1 MKSLKNGYIFIIFI
15 GVCLLSSCNDDFMD
29 RYPQTEITKENF
41 FSNPS
46 DLETYTNGL
55 YEYLQ
60 FTYND
65 VQSDNIS
72 HYNSSTSEV
81 DKLMRGDIM
90 PSNVGGWS
98 WSKLRRINFFMDN
111 YKQAIGDAAQIN
123 HYVGIARFFR
133 AWDYMDKVK
142 RYGDVPWYSK
152 ALATNDTELL
162 YKNSDP
168 RTLVIDSI
176 MADLSFAAENI
187 KAGGHKT
194 TITKY
199 AALLLQARIALHE
212 GTFRKY
218 HTDENLPDANKFLQ
232 IAAQATD
239 LIIKNGGYSL
249 SSNYTDLFVS
259 QNLGGNSE
267 IIMFADYD
275 FNLNRKHNSQTVLD
289 YEYAVS
295 KDLVDSYLLKE
306 GAPFT
311 SISGYDTISLNNIF
325 TNRDERL
332 KQTVMVP
339 GFINPGQTTPF
350 LLKPYLGGYVQVKF
364 YPTQYDMIGWNNTY
378 TDLPI
383 FRYAEA
389 LLINAEAKA
398 ELGTLTQDDLNKTI
412 NLLRTRAKI
421 TKQLILSEANAS
433 VDPVLAKKYPNV
445 TGSNKGVILEIRRE
459 RRVELACEG
468 FRYDDVMRWALG
480 NALAEKQ
487 KGMYVK
493 GLGGIDVTGDGI
505 PDIAILESSD
515 KTGPIDNLPPAVKE
529 KLNIY
534 PLKDKNGNPAS
545 FYLENGTSGNIMFSV
560 QKTSPKTFKSPQ
572 YYYYPIPEKEL
583 LLNSNLQQ
591 QKYWK

>member
-1 MKSLKNGYIFIIFI
+1 MKSLKNGYIFIILF
-15 GVCLLSSCNDDFMD
+15 GLGLLSACNDDFME
-29 RYPQTEITKENF
+29 RYPKTEITKENF
-41 FSNPS
+41 FSNPK

-72 HYNSSTSEV
+72 HYNSSSSEI
-81 DKLMRGDIM
+81 DKLLRGDII
-90 PSNVGGWS
+90 PSNVSGWS
-98 WSKLRRINFFMDN
+98 WTKLRKINFFMDN
-111 YKQAIGDAAQIN
+111 YRKAVGDGVEIN
-123 HYVGIARFFR
+123 HYAGIARFFR

-152 ALATNDTELL
+152 ALGTKDTELL

-168 RTLVIDSI
+168 RALVVDSI
-176 MADLSFAAENI
+176 MADLAFAAANI
-187 KAGGHKT
+187 KSVGHKT
-194 TITKY
+194 TITKN

-218 HTDENLPDANKFLQ
+218 HTEEGFSDANSFLE
-232 IAAQATD
+232 IAAKATD
-239 LIIKNGGYSL
+239 EIIKNGGYIL
-249 SSNYTDLFVS
+249 VPNYTDLFIS
-259 QNLGGNSE
+259 QNLSANSE
-267 IIMFADYD
+267 IIMYADYD
-275 FNLNRKHNSQTVLD
+275 FALNRKHNSQTVLD

-295 KDLVDSYLLKE
+295 KDLADTYLLKD
-306 GAPFT
+306 GKPFT
-311 SISGYDTISLNNIF
+311 SLAGYDTITLNNIF
-325 TNRDERL
+325 SNRDERL

-339 GFINPGQTTPF
+339 GYVSPGQTTPF
-350 LLKPYLGGYVQVKF
+350 LLKPYLGGYVQIKY
-364 YPTQYDMIGWNNTY
+364 YPVQYDMLGWDNTY

-398 ELGTLTQDDLNKTI
+398 ELGTLTQSDLDKTI

-421 TKQLILSEANAS
+421 TKSLNLAEANANI
-433 VDPVLAKKYPNV
+433 DPILAAKYPNV
-445 TGSNKGVILEIRRE
+445 SGANRGVILEIRRE

-468 FRYDDVMRWALG
+468 FRYDDIMRWALG
-480 NALAEKQ
+480 NALAVKQ

-493 GLGGIDVTGDGI
+493 ELGAIDITGDGI

-515 KTGPIDNLPPAVKE
+515 KTGPIDGLPPTVKA

-534 PLKDKNGNPAS
+534 PLKDKNGNAAS
-545 FYLENGTSGNIMFSV
+545 FYLENGTSGNIMFTV

-572 YYYYPIPEKEL
+572 YYYYPIPEKQL
-583 LLNSNLQQ
+583 LLNQNLQQ